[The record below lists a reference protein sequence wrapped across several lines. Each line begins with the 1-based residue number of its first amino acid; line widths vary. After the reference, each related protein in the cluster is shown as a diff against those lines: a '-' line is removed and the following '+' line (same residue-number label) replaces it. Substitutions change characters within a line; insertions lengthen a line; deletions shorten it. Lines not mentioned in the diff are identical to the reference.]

1 MKFSSLTKTAQKLLV
16 LTGIIGMGALS
27 ASPALADNQGEMTQS
42 PRDMSQ
48 MSTDEDMESPSDSN
62 MPTDGASTETGNIVE
77 VLSTNPSFSNLVEA
91 LEAAGLVDTLA
102 DSSSS
107 YTLFAPTDEAFSKLP
122 EGALDYLLKPENK
135 ETLQRVLSYHVLPEA
150 VTSDEISG
158 GEIDSL
164 DGGLATEVT
173 DEGIVVNNASVATPD
188 VQASNGVI
196 HSIDRVLLPRDVQSN
211 LASELG
217 IDESQL
223 YQ

>member
-1 MKFSSLTKTAQKLLV
+1 MKFNSLTKTAQKLLV

-27 ASPALADNQGEMTQS
+27 VSPALADS
-42 PRDMSQ
+42 DMSQ

-62 MPTDGASTETGNIVE
+62 MPTDGASTEAGNIVE
-77 VLSTNPSFSNLVEA
+77 VLSTNQSFSNLVEA

-107 YTLFAPTDEAFSKLP
+107 YTLFAPRDEAFSKLP

-150 VTSDEISG
+150 VTSDEISS
-158 GEIDSL
+158 GEVDSL

-173 DEGIVVNNASVATPD
+173 DEGIIVNNASVATPD

-196 HSIDRVLLPRDVQSN
+196 HSIDRVLLPKDVQSS
-211 LASELG
+211 LANDLG